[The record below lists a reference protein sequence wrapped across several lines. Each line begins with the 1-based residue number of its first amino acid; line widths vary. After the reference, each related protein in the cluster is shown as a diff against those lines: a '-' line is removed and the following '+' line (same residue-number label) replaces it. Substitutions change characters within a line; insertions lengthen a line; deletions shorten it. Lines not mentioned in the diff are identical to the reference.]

1 MHYHHHYNYTYH
13 YHYYYYYYYY
23 YYYCCCHYY
32 YYYWG
37 DEKGC
42 TEVDRCS
49 EVEKGGKVRVMG
61 AKRKG

>member
-1 MHYHHHYNYTYH
+1 MHYHHHYYYNYH
-13 YHYYYYYYYY
+13 YHYYNNNNNNNNN
-23 YYYCCCHYY
+23 Y